1 MATVI
6 TEKHSRAQVL
16 NFLIMGVLSLILI
29 GLFIMETEN
38 LQKFVQTELAANK
51 EALGDNVWTGLERK
65 TKQRHQ
71 AWVYDSGLFDR
82 MKDMFVPKSN
92 PDVVEQV
99 FENKWMYQWI
109 NNFQIVAYQGIH
121 RLTIMEHWMIS
132 LSPLLICL
140 IITGV
145 LRWKIKTY
153 SIAMVQVGM
162 LRLYLKAIWFFTATL
177 LAYLTL
183 PNILGSHHVWVPPV
197 LLSVLVWL
205 ISLIVANYQRS

>member
-6 TEKHSRAQVL
+6 TAKHTRAQVI
-16 NFLIMGVLSLILI
+16 NFLIIGVLSLILI

-51 EALGDNVWTGLERK
+51 EALGDNVWVGLERK
-65 TKQRHQ
+65 TKKRHQ

-162 LRLYLKAIWFFTATL
+162 LRLYLKAIWFLTATL